1 MFKRRKQRTWLQSV
15 AEFFYPKSGWKRAF
29 EYVKHRIKRL
39 PDTPHKIA
47 LGIACGTFVTFTPF
61 FGLHFFLA
69 VGLAFTLRGNI
80 LSALLGTFVGN
91 PLTFPVIAA
100 TSYRLGLWI
109 LGFGHEEKVWAKVK
123 HGIAETWGT
132 IWANT
137 WSLFGYAPSPWEGVY
152 AVFYDVFLPY
162 LVGGLA
168 PGFVCAVAIYF
179 ASKPMI
185 GAYQKRRKGAMMA
198 KFQELRAKR
207 QQNAEQNLK

>member
-1 MFKRRKQRTWLQSV
+1 MFKRRKQRTFLQSIV
-15 AEFFYPKSGWKRAF
+15 EFFYPKSGWKRAF

-47 LGIACGTFVTFTPF
+47 LGIACGAFVTFTPL

-69 VGLAFTLRGNI
+69 AGLAYLLRGNI

-91 PLTFPVIAA
+91 PITFPFIAPI
-100 TSYRLGLWI
+100 SYRLGLWI
-109 LGFGHEEKVWAKVK
+109 LGAGGETRVWAKVK
-123 HGIAETWGT
+123 HGVNETWGT
-132 IWANT
+132 IRANT
-137 WSLFGYAPSPWEGVY
+137 KSLFGYEPSPWDGVY
-152 AVFYDVFLPY
+152 AIFYDVFLPY

-168 PGFVCAVAIYF
+168 PGFICAIAIYF

-185 GAYQKRRKGAMMA
+185 GAYQKRRRGLLVA

-207 QQNAEQNLK
+207 QQNVE